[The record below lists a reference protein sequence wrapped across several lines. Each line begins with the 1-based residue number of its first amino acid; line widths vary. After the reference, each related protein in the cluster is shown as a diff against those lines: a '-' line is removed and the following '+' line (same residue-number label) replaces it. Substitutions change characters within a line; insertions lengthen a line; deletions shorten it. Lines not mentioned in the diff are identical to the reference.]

1 MMNLWLKVLKEG
13 SEEEVSYFLELERNS
28 KTYDEFFGM
37 VGQFSDLIENDV
49 DLDKKFGRC
58 LQEMN

>member
-1 MMNLWLKVLKEG
+1 MMSLWLKILKEC
-13 SEEEVSYFLELERNS
+13 SEEEMSYFLELERNGKS
-28 KTYDEFFGM
+28 YDEFFGM